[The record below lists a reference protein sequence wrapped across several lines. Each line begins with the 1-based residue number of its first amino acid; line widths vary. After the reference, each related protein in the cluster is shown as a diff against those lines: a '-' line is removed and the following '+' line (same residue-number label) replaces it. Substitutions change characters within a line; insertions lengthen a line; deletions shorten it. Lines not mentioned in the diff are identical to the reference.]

1 MIRHAVARNLSS
13 KSPKPHCSKSQK
25 PHWTYVHDSTIV
37 QCHEDFLNFV
47 FTRFQSQPRN
57 HDEYCRYNFVVE
69 MQLRYMLYCDG
80 KLLWTCMPE
89 FPDDKDG
96 MYFYE
101 KNVTSIISQTYE
113 TLIKSIITLET
124 IIILHIL
131 ERFFCVQDFKG
142 ALNWVCSIDSMPY
155 HKISFPKI

>member
-1 MIRHAVARNLSS
+1 
-13 KSPKPHCSKSQK
+13 
-25 PHWTYVHDSTIV
+25 
-37 QCHEDFLNFV
+37 
-47 FTRFQSQPRN
+47 
-57 HDEYCRYNFVVE
+57 
-69 MQLRYMLYCDG
+69 
-80 KLLWTCMPE
+80 MPE